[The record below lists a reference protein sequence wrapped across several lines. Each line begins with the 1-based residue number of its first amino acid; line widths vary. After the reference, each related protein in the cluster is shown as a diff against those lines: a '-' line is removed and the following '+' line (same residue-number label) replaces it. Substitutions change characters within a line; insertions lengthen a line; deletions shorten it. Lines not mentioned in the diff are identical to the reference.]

1 MGLVRVHKLR
11 VQKLRVQK
19 LRVQTRCRERG
30 SALMLFPAA
39 VLIIILLASLCVDAT
54 LTFLGQREIANAA
67 EAAANDAASA
77 LDRDRYYDA
86 SVYDLARE
94 DGLSG
99 IVQVG
104 NDAIRARIDDK
115 VKNVS
120 VRIVRTDGTHVRVE
134 ITGEVSL
141 IFAKAIPGASR
152 TVVVHASAEAE
163 AQQR

>member
-1 MGLVRVHKLR
+1 MKTIR
-11 VQKLRVQK
+11 
-19 LRVQTRCRERG
+19 RENG

-54 LTFLGQREIANAA
+54 LTVLGQREIANAA
-67 EAAANDAASA
+67 EAAANDAAST
-77 LDRDRYYDA
+77 LDRNRYYDA

-94 DGLSG
+94 DGLAG
-99 IVQVG
+99 IARVG

-115 VKNVS
+115 VKNVNI
-120 VRIVRTDGTHVRVE
+120 RIVRTDDTHVRVE

-141 IFAKAIPGASR
+141 IFARAIPGASR

-163 AQQR
+163 AQQQ

>member
-1 MGLVRVHKLR
+1 MKTIR
-11 VQKLRVQK
+11 
-19 LRVQTRCRERG
+19 RENG

-77 LDRDRYYDA
+77 LDRNRYYDA

-94 DGLSG
+94 DGLTG
-99 IVQVG
+99 IARVG

-115 VKNVS
+115 VKNVNI
-120 VRIVRTDGTHVRVE
+120 RIVRTDDTHVRVE

-141 IFAKAIPGASR
+141 IFARAIPGASR

-163 AQQR
+163 AQQQ

>member
-1 MGLVRVHKLR
+1 MHKVRVHKVR
-11 VQKLRVQK
+11 VHKVRVK
-19 LRVQTRCRERG
+19 TVRRENG

-77 LDRDRYYDA
+77 LDRNRYYDA

-94 DGLSG
+94 DGLAG
-99 IVQVG
+99 IARVG

-115 VKNVS
+115 VKNVNI
-120 VRIVRTDGTHVRVE
+120 RIVRTDDTHVRVE

-141 IFAKAIPGASR
+141 IFARAIPGASR
-152 TVVVHASAEAE
+152 TVVVHANAEAE
-163 AQQR
+163 AQQQ

>member
-1 MGLVRVHKLR
+1 MHKVRVHKVR
-11 VQKLRVQK
+11 VHKVRVK
-19 LRVQTRCRERG
+19 TVRRENG

-77 LDRDRYYDA
+77 LDRNRYYDA

-94 DGLSG
+94 DGLAG
-99 IVQVG
+99 IARVG

-115 VKNVS
+115 VKNVNI
-120 VRIVRTDGTHVRVE
+120 RIVRTDDTHVRVE

-141 IFAKAIPGASR
+141 IFARAIPGASR